1 MNAVTEQLPEL
12 CQQFNLKISIESY
25 DVISTIIYV
34 ATY

>member
-1 MNAVTEQLPEL
+1 MNAVTEQPTEL
-12 CQQFNLKISIESY
+12 CQQLILKISIESY